1 MNNEL
6 FQQARAAYTQ
16 GNYEAALDAYTE
28 CLQDVSD
35 QFAPGEIG
43 QIYHQIGNCLI
54 KLKNP
59 TEAIEAYT
67 QATADAAYDACGAV
81 NYNLGMAYA
90 SLHDYEDA
98 VRHFEIAVSDR
109 RYATPYK
116 AYSAMGNALMKI
128 GKSAEAG
135 VAFREAALDESNP
148 DPTKALLN
156 LGVCFM
162 ALDRPQDAVASYESA
177 LQFDMQPETSN
188 KMYANLG
195 QAYVACGQMQKAV
208 SAFEASLADK
218 TYFLSDSASVDYQ
231 RAIGA
236 VSQGTCEIT
245 QALPAVAPSS
255 ADMSGLDV
263 IADGTPMYA
272 AVDPY
277 AEQQGA
283 PYYPEAYDPNNPY
296 AIAGNE
302 DRFFN
307 STEQEIET
315 WAKQLAKQD
324 RKRRNVGLK
333 ILVTLIL
340 IVVLLVGA
348 GVFLYS
354 QGWGYPSQ
362 QQVVE
367 QLFADPTAAPTT
379 VFSKD
384 VNAENAQTM
393 VEPVVQDSSPTIDGM
408 DKSMSNST
416 VFVTA
421 TTPEGGSV
429 QYKVSLVR
437 DVLGWKVASVELY
450 FPSQE

>member
-6 FQQARAAYTQ
+6 FQQAKAAYAQ
-16 GNYEAALDAYTE
+16 RDYEAALHAYTE

-35 QFAPGEIG
+35 QLAPGEAG
-43 QIYHQIGNCLI
+43 QLYHQIGNCLI

-59 TEAIEAYT
+59 AEAIEAYT
-67 QATADAAYDACGAV
+67 QAAADAAYDACGAV

-135 VAFREAALDESNP
+135 VAFREAALDEANP

-208 SAFEASLADK
+208 NAFETSLADK
-218 TYFLSDSASVDYQ
+218 TYFLSDSACVDYQ
-231 RAIGA
+231 RAVGA
-236 VSQGTCEIT
+236 VSQGTSEIT
-245 QALPAVAPSS
+245 QALPVVASTG

-272 AVDPY
+272 PVDPY
-277 AEQQGA
+277 AEQQGVQ
-283 PYYPEAYDPNNPY
+283 YFPEAYDPNNPY

-302 DRFFN
+302 DRFFD
-307 STEQEIET
+307 STDQEIDE

-333 ILVTLIL
+333 ILVAI
-340 IVVLLVGA
+340 ILLVLVLFGA

-362 QQVVE
+362 EQVVE
-367 QLFADPTAAPTT
+367 QLFADPSAAPTS
-379 VFSKD
+379 VFSQD
-384 VNAENAQTM
+384 VSADNAKTM
-393 VEPVVQDSSPTIDGM
+393 VEPVVQDSSPTIDGI